1 MIHAAAAIAVVI
13 WATLLVGRGYYWLC
27 RENDRGPIVPPEQWP
42 SVTAVI
48 PARDEADVIA
58 TSLASLLAQDYPGRF
73 SIVLVDDNS
82 SDGTAAV
89 AKATAEKLG
98 RTDRVRVISGRPLP
112 GGWTGKLWA
121 VHQGVTAAED
131 GAPDYLLLTDAD
143 IMHAPDSVKWLT
155 AHAARGGY
163 VLTSLMAKLRCVS
176 LAEQT
181 LVPAFVYFFQML
193 YPFAWVADPQH
204 RTAAAAGGCVLV
216 KADAL
221 RDSGG
226 IEGIRGAL
234 IDDCT
239 LARALKRQGPIWLG
253 LTERVVSLRPYPAFA
268 DVKAMVSRSAYA
280 QLRYSPLLLLG
291 TVLGMAMTFLL
302 PPLLAIFASGAAQV
316 AGLLAWAA
324 MAMSMT
330 PMLIFYRL
338 PSLWGVALPGI
349 ALLYTYYTLNSAWQH
364 WRKRG
369 GQWKGRVYA
378 DVPGAQ

>member
-13 WATLLVGRGYYWLC
+13 WAYLLVGRGFFWLC
-27 RENDRGPIVPPEQWP
+27 RETDRGPIVPPVAWP
-42 SVTAVI
+42 SVTALV

-89 AKATAEKLG
+89 AARTAEKLG
-98 RTDRVRVISGRPLP
+98 GADRLRVISGRPLP
-112 GGWTGKLWA
+112 PGWTGKLWA
-121 VHQGVTAAED
+121 VHQGVAAAEE

-143 IMHAPDSVKWLT
+143 IVHALDSVRWLA
-155 AHAARGGY
+155 AHAERGGT

-176 LAEQT
+176 FPERT

-193 YPFAWVADPQH
+193 YPFAWVGNPKR

-216 KADAL
+216 KTGAL
-221 RDSGG
+221 RESGG

-239 LARALKRQGPIWLG
+239 LARQLKRHGPIWLG
-253 LTERVVSLRPYPAFA
+253 LTERVVSLRPYPYFD

-291 TVLGMAMTFLL
+291 AAIGMAVTFLL
-302 PPLLAIFASGAAQV
+302 PPALALFSSGVAQF
-316 AGLLAWAA
+316 AGLLTWMA

-330 PMLIFYRL
+330 PMLIFYRQ

-349 ALLYTYYTLNSAWQH
+349 ALLYMYYTFNSAWQH

-378 DVPGAQ
+378 DASGTQ